1 MFCYILGWDSLVI
14 NRFNCREFPKPMGF
28 KLLARVFQ
36 LPKKLLKV
44 SFHWMVENWICV
56 PSLVFVSNTGK
67 PPTIM
72 TWHICRFSEKS
83 VISFRLLNKD
93 IALSS
98 FMHSEIV
105 VQVQDFK
112 VGLRWRFPV
121 RNKPITEPIR
131 RAPKSASF
139 CLETSSK
146 KKKKQHSSQTLAF
159 IESSDDNLRFCVGF
173 PGPGKYAESLRKN
186 NPMV

>member
-1 MFCYILGWDSLVI
+1 MTFQRSTCKFLRNVLYILGWDSLVI

-146 KKKKQHSSQTLAF
+146 KKKKTAF
-159 IESSDDNLRFCVGF
+159 FSNACFHRIIRWQPEVLRWV
-173 PGPGKYAESLRKN
+173 PWSW
-186 NPMV
+186 